1 MESLTA
7 RQNEILSLVAKGC
20 SNVDIGEMLDISPN
34 TVKAHI
40 SKILYRLDV
49 SNRTEACMLLRS
61 HQTLSS
67 GLYDDVFEDKIAS
80 SLTESEPKLKIT
92 LWPTNVKEVSAT
104 EAQNVLTIAEKLSD
118 LLAAWGVFK
127 VYTAL
132 PEQTL
137 RQREQGYHLNI
148 DVDPQEE
155 GSEVQI
161 TLKYHETDSC
171 SGRLVANCLHNI
183 TSTARKTLYRHSV
196 HLYEALIHDNAVNNE
211 ESNKT
216 AAGCFFQA
224 MHLFQ
229 CRSSKSQKKSLDL
242 CELVLQIHPDW
253 PKTHA
258 VKAISN
264 YQKVGFG
271 RLSYSYY
278 ELQTVAHAANT
289 AMSLE
294 SHCALSHLAFAKY
307 SLLKS
312 DFLLAQKHLE
322 TAVELNPCEQ
332 RAICLL
338 GQVYAFTNNFDKNIK
353 LFNDFL
359 ENFPDNNCSGF
370 VYAYLA
376 VSYYC
381 IRDFEKSKVTARRA
395 MMFPDIVGTTME
407 LLFISLAE
415 LVDDEFEAKELIEEF
430 KKNSKDENDKP
441 LRRELGV
448 AKRFFPSDHLDD
460 FMDSLLR
467 AGLDF

>member
-1 MESLTA
+1 
-7 RQNEILSLVAKGC
+7 
-20 SNVDIGEMLDISPN
+20 MLDISPN

-61 HQTLSS
+61 HETLSS
-67 GLYDDVFEDKIAS
+67 GLYDGVFEDKLAS
-80 SLTESEPKLKIT
+80 SLTESEPKIKIT
-92 LWPTNVKEVSAT
+92 LWPTSTKGVNLADSE
-104 EAQNVLTIAEKLSD
+104 NVLTISEKLSD

-132 PEQTL
+132 PEQAL

-155 GSEVQI
+155 GREVQI
-161 TLKYHETDSC
+161 TLKYHETESC
-171 SGRLVANCLHNI
+171 SGRLVAKCFHNI
-183 TSTARKTLYRHSV
+183 KSTARNTLYRHSD
-196 HLYEALIHDNAVNNE
+196 HLFDALIHDNAINNLDE
-211 ESNKT
+211 DKS
-216 AAGCFFQA
+216 AAVCFFQA
-224 MHLFQ
+224 IHLFQ
-229 CRSSKSQKKSLDL
+229 STSSKTQDKALEL

-258 VKAISN
+258 IKAISN
-264 YQKVGFG
+264 YRKVGFG

-278 ELQTVAHAANT
+278 ELQTVANAAKT
-289 AMSLE
+289 AMSLD

-322 TAVELNPCEQ
+322 TAIELNPCEQ

-338 GQVYAFTNNFDKNIK
+338 GQVYAFTNNFDKAIK

-381 IRDFEKSKVTARRA
+381 IRDYANSKLTGKRA

-415 LVDDEFEAKELIEEF
+415 LVDDDFKVKELIDEF
-430 KKNSKDENDKP
+430 MKNSKRDNNKP
-441 LRRELGV
+441 LRRELAV
-448 AKRFFPSDHLDD
+448 AKRFFPSDQLDD

-467 AGLDF
+467 AGMEF